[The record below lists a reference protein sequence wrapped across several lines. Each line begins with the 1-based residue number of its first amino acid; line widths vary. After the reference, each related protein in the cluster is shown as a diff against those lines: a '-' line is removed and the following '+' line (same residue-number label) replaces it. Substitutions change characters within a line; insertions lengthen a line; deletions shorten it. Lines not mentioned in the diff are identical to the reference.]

1 MKKYILMRIL
11 RSLVSIFLVTTLV
24 YTIVYTMVP
33 KSLIFKNDPN
43 YNKMITTPDKKSDYE
58 NTIFERMGYID
69 YMTTKEL
76 QVEAS
81 KVDQT
86 VTTEPTDANKK
97 VYQSFLE
104 AKKGNWQLQ
113 QFKDSQEFYATRDIS
128 IFERVWHFYSKL
140 IDVDHPW
147 KVKDASNPNLER
159 YVRFENDPS
168 VGPALVGSGTRHKY
182 LLYFNGSFPFV
193 HQNIVKLNL
202 GTSYPTYANQPVA
215 RIITQGQGKT
225 LQNEV
230 TFPSGQTRRSA
241 INIYSR
247 TYLSPSKADTK
258 TKRQFGKDDAYTA
271 TQNHYSE
278 PSMLKNSFIIGVI
291 GVIIAYL
298 VGLPIGMLMSRYKDS
313 WFDRL
318 STGTMTFMLALPSV
332 ATIYIIRFFGSM
344 IGLPD
349 SFPILGASSPLSYVL
364 PSMVLGVLSVPG
376 IVVWFRRYM
385 VDQQASDYV
394 RFARAKGLSEAEI
407 SQKHLFK
414 NAMVP
419 ISNGI
424 PTSIAMTIVG
434 ATLTETIF
442 AFPGMGKMLID
453 SVRAANNSM
462 VVGLVFIFT
471 VVSVF
476 SLLLGDLL
484 MTIFDPRIRLTSKGG
499 K

>member
-58 NTIFERMGYID
+58 NTVFERMGYID
-69 YMTTKEL
+69 YMTSKEL
-76 QVEAS
+76 QEEAS
-81 KVDQT
+81 KEYKN
-86 VTTEPTDANKK
+86 VTTEPTKANKNT
-97 VYQSFLE
+97 YQKFLS
-104 AKKGNWQLQ
+104 ASSGKWQLH
-113 QFKDSQEFYATRDIS
+113 QFKESKEFYATRHIS
-128 IFERVWHFYSKL
+128 IFERVWKFYSNL
-140 IDVDHPW
+140 IVIDHPW
-147 KVKDASNPNLER
+147 KIKDSSNPDLER
-159 YVRFENDPS
+159 YVRFENDPA
-168 VGPALVGSGTRHKY
+168 VGPALVGSGTQHKY
-182 LLYFNGSFPFV
+182 LIYFNGSFPFV
-193 HQNIVKLNL
+193 HQNIVNLNL
-202 GTSYPTYANQPVA
+202 GVSYPTYANQPVT

-230 TFPSGQTRRSA
+230 TFPSGSTRNSA

-247 TYLSPSKADTK
+247 TYLSPSKADSQA
-258 TKRQFGKDDAYTA
+258 KRNFGKDDAYTA
-271 TQNHYSE
+271 TQNNYSE

-291 GVIIAYL
+291 GVLIAYAL
-298 VGLPIGMLMSRYKDS
+298 GLPIGMLMSRYKDG

-332 ATIYIIRFFGSM
+332 ATIYIIRFLGGLV
-344 IGLPD
+344 GLPD

-364 PSMVLGVLSVPG
+364 PSLVLGILSVPG

-394 RFARAKGLSEAEI
+394 RFARSKGLSEAEI

-476 SLLLGDLL
+476 ALLLGDLL

>member
-11 RSLVSIFLVTTLV
+11 RSLVSIFLVTTVV
-24 YTIVYTMVP
+24 YGIVYTLVP
-33 KSLIFKNDPN
+33 KKLIFKNDPN
-43 YNKMITTPDKKSDYE
+43 YNKMVTTPDKKSDYE

-69 YMTTKEL
+69 YLTSKEL
-76 QVEAS
+76 QNEAS
-81 KVDQT
+81 KT
-86 VTTEPTDANKK
+86 YKEVTTTPTAANKK
-97 VYQSFLE
+97 IYQDFLA
-104 AKKGNWQLQ
+104 AKGGHWQLH
-113 QFKDSQEFYATRDIS
+113 QFKESKAFYATRNIS
-128 IFERVWHFYSKL
+128 IFERVWHFYSNL
-140 IDVDHPW
+140 IVIDHPW
-147 KVKDASNPNLER
+147 KVKDASNPDLPR

-168 VGPALVGSGTRHKY
+168 VGPALVGSGTYHKY
-182 LLYFNGSFPFV
+182 LLYVNHNFPFV
-193 HQNIVKLNL
+193 HQNIVTLNL
-202 GTSYPTYANQPVA
+202 GRSYPTYANQPVT
-215 RIITQGQGKT
+215 RVITQKQGKT
-225 LQNEV
+225 VQSEV
-230 TFPSGQTRRSA
+230 TFPNGRTRHSA
-241 INIYSR
+241 IDMTSR
-247 TYLSPSKADTK
+247 TYLSPDKADSQA
-258 TKRQFGKDDAYTA
+258 KRNFGKDDAYTA
-271 TQNHYSE
+271 TQNNFSE
-278 PSMLKNSFIIGVI
+278 PSMLENSFIIGII
-291 GVIIAYL
+291 GVLVAYV
-298 VGLPIGMLMSRYKDS
+298 VGLPIGMLMSRYKDT

-318 STGTMTFMLALPSV
+318 STGAMTLMLALPSI
-332 ATIYIIRFFGSM
+332 ALIYIIRSVGSSL
-344 IGLPD
+344 GLPD
-349 SFPILGASSPLSYVL
+349 SFPTLGASSPLSYVL
-364 PSMVLGVLSVPG
+364 PALVLGILSVPG
-376 IVVWFRRYM
+376 IVIWFRRYM

-424 PTSIAMTIVG
+424 PSSIAMTIVG

-476 SLLLGDLL
+476 SLLLGDIL

>member
-11 RSLVSIFLVTTLV
+11 RSLVSVFLVTTLV
-24 YTIVYTMVP
+24 YMIVYTLVP
-33 KSLIFKNDPN
+33 KNLIFKNDPN
-43 YNKMITTPDKKSDYE
+43 YNKMVTTPDKKTDYV
-58 NTIFERMGYID
+58 NTVFERTGYID
-69 YMTTKEL
+69 YMTSKEL
-76 QVEAS
+76 QTEAS
-81 KVDQT
+81 KIYKEA
-86 VTTEPTDANKK
+86 TTKPTIANKK
-97 VYQSFLE
+97 IYQKFLA
-104 AKKGNWQLQ
+104 AKGGHWKLH
-113 QFKDSQEFYATRDIS
+113 QFEESKDFYATRNIS
-128 IFERVWHFYSKL
+128 IFERVWNFYSNL
-140 IDVDHPW
+140 IVIDHPW
-147 KVKDASNPNLER
+147 KVKDSSNPDLKR
-159 YVRFENDPS
+159 YVRFENDPAI
-168 VGPALVGSGTRHKY
+168 GPALVGSGTYHKY
-182 LLYFNGSFPFV
+182 LMYVNGKFPYL

-202 GTSYPTYANQPVA
+202 GLSYPTYANQPVT
-215 RIITQGQGKT
+215 RIISQNQGKA
-225 LQNEV
+225 LQSEV
-230 TFPSGQTRRSA
+230 TFPNGRTRRSA
-241 INIYSR
+241 IDMYSR
-247 TYLSPSKADTK
+247 TYLSPDKVDPQTQ
-258 TKRQFGKDDAYTA
+258 RDFGKGDAYTD
-271 TQNHYSE
+271 TQNNYSE
-278 PSMLKNSFIIGVI
+278 PSMIKNSFIIGVV
-291 GVIIAYL
+291 GVLIAYA
-298 VGLPIGMLMSRYKDS
+298 VGLPIGMLMSRYKDG
-313 WFDRL
+313 WFDRF
-318 STGTMTFMLALPSV
+318 STAMMTFMLALPSV
-332 ATIYIIRFFGSM
+332 AMIYIIRFIGSSL
-344 IGLPD
+344 GLPD

-364 PSMVLGVLSVPG
+364 PSIVLGILSVPS

-453 SVRAANNSM
+453 SVRAANNTM

-476 SLLLGDLL
+476 SLLLGDIL

>member
-1 MKKYILMRIL
+1 MKKYILMRVL

-43 YNKMITTPDKKSDYE
+43 YNKMITTPDKKANYE

-69 YMTTKEL
+69 YLTTKEL
-76 QVEAS
+76 QTKAS
-81 KVDQT
+81 KEYKQ
-86 VTTEPTDANKK
+86 VTTKPTATNKNY
-97 VYQSFLE
+97 YQKYLKSI
-104 AKKGNWQLQ
+104 GGRWQLH
-113 QFKDSQEFYATRDIS
+113 QFKESKEFYATRDIS
-128 IFERVWHFYSKL
+128 IIERVWNFYSNL
-140 IDVDHPW
+140 IVVDHPW
-147 KVKDASNPNLER
+147 KIKDASNPDLER

-168 VGPALVGSGTRHKY
+168 VGPALVGSGTKHKY
-182 LLYFNGSFPFV
+182 LMYFNSSFPFI
-193 HQNIVKLNL
+193 HQNIFKLNL
-202 GTSYPTYANQPVA
+202 GLSYPTYANQPVT
-215 RIITQGQGKT
+215 RIITQGQGRT
-225 LQNEV
+225 LQSEV
-230 TFPSGQTRRSA
+230 TFPNGNTRQSA
-241 INIYSR
+241 INMYSR
-247 TYLSPSKADTK
+247 TYLSPSKADSRAK
-258 TKRQFGKDDAYTA
+258 HNFGENDAYTA
-271 TQNHYSE
+271 TQNNYSE

-291 GVIIAYL
+291 GVIIAYA
-298 VGLPIGMLMSRYKDS
+298 VGLPIGMLMSRYKDGL
-313 WFDRL
+313 FDRF
-318 STGTMTFMLALPSV
+318 STGLMTFMLALPSV
-332 ATIYIIRFFGSM
+332 ATIYIIRFVGSNL
-344 IGLPD
+344 GLPD
-349 SFPILGASSPLSYVL
+349 SFPNLGASSPLSYVL
-364 PSMVLGVLSVPG
+364 PALVLGILSVPG

-394 RFARAKGLSEAEI
+394 RFARSKGLTEAEI

-424 PTSIAMTIVG
+424 PSSIALTIVG

-476 SLLLGDLL
+476 ALLLGDLL